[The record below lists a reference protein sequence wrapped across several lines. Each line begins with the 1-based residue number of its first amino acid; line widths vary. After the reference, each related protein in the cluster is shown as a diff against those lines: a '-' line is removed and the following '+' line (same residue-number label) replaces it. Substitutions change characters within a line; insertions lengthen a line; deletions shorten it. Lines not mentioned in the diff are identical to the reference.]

1 MSESEWR
8 RQRAESIRL
17 REMGDRMRMEN
28 EAAVRRALEEFYP
41 SGLPE
46 GLVERICQIQ
56 NGLIKKIVRGE
67 KVMREMHDGIN
78 RIAEESAQRWVDGFE
93 TQRERVRLAA
103 AERGMSEEMTAVLT
117 DGNTNV
123 EMVKGRR
130 VHVHPVR

>member
-56 NGLIKKIVRGE
+56 NGLIKKIVQNE

-103 AERGMSEEMTAVLT
+103 SERGMSEEMTAVLT

>member
-8 RQRAESIRL
+8 RQQAESIRL

>member
-56 NGLIKKIVRGE
+56 NGLIKKIVRNE

>member
-67 KVMREMHDGIN
+67 KVMREVHDGIN